1 MMGGDFCNTISVS
14 FTEKEEILE
23 VNELKQAVI
32 HPTVALLQWTE
43 TYRKWCYVIICLN

>member
-1 MMGGDFCNTISVS
+1 MGEVFCNTISVS

-32 HPTVALLQWTE
+32 QPTVALLQWTE
-43 TYRKWCYVIICLN
+43 TYRK